1 MQLILIRHAIAEDR
15 ELFAET
21 GLSDAER
28 RLTTRGRRRMARNAR
43 GLRAIVPSLD
53 LVATSPLRRARETA
67 EIVAEAYG
75 DIPVV
80 EAAMLAPGGSRDAC
94 KRWLERHKTEGA
106 LAVVGHE
113 PHLRETVSWLITGDS
128 TPILMFK
135 KGGAC
140 CVELPD
146 HITGGAGRLQ
156 WLLTPRALRRLRG

>member
-15 ELFAET
+15 ERFAET
-21 GLSDAER
+21 GLPDAER

-43 GLRAIVPSLD
+43 GLRAVVPALD

-94 KRWLERHKTEGA
+94 KRWLERHKTERA

-113 PHLRETVSWLITGDS
+113 PDLSQTVSWLITGDS

-156 WLLTPRALRRLRG
+156 WLLAPRALRRLRR

>member
-1 MQLILIRHAIAEDR
+1 MQLILIRHAIAEDH
-15 ELFAET
+15 EMFAET
-21 GLSDAER
+21 GLPDAER

-43 GLRAIVPSLD
+43 GLRAVVPELD

-75 DIPVV
+75 GIPIV

-94 KRWLERHKTEGA
+94 KRWIERHKTDGA

-113 PHLRETVSWLITGDS
+113 PHLSETTSWLVTGDS
-128 TPILMFK
+128 TPILFFK

-140 CVELPD
+140 SVELPD
-146 HITGGAGRLQ
+146 RITGGAGRLQ
-156 WLLTPRALRRLRG
+156 WLLTPRALRRLRS